1 MMKNLIIPADYT
13 SALNLHDTQIA
24 IKTVKDF
31 FQGLLSQR
39 LNLARVSAPL
49 FVDPDTG
56 LNDNL
61 NGVER
66 PVSFGIKEQN
76 EKQAEVVH
84 SLAKW
89 KRYALKKYGFSEGE
103 GIYTDMNA
111 IRRDED
117 TDNIHSIFVDQWDWE
132 KIMRKEDRTL
142 DFLQDTVRTVYKCLR
157 KTEKY
162 MSIQYDNI
170 EEILPHDIFFITTKE
185 LERMYPESAP
195 KEREYL
201 ISKEKGAVCIMQI
214 GDVLENGKPHDGR
227 APDYDDW
234 ALNADIVVYYPVLDI
249 ALELSSMGIRVDKD
263 ALLSQLK
270 KAGCEERK
278 DLPFQK
284 AVIEEELPFT
294 IGGGIGQ
301 SRICMFFLRKAHIG
315 EVQSSLWPEDTA
327 SACEKNGIMLL

>member
-1 MMKNLIIPADYT
+1 MKNLILPDNYK

-31 FQGLLSQR
+31 FQNLLSER

-76 EKQAEVVH
+76 DKQAEVVH

-89 KRYALKKYGFSEGE
+89 KRYALQKYGFSIGE
-103 GIYTDMNA
+103 GLYTDMNA

-132 KIMRKEDRTL
+132 KIIRKEDRTL
-142 DFLQDTVRTVYKCLR
+142 DFLKETVRTVYKCLR

-162 MSIQYDNI
+162 MSIRYDYI
-170 EEILPHDIFFITTKE
+170 EEILPHDIFFITTGE
-185 LERMYPESAP
+185 LEEIYPNLTP
-195 KEREYL
+195 KEREYQ

-214 GDVLENGKPHDGR
+214 GDVLKNGKPHDGR

-249 ALELSSMGIRVDKD
+249 ALELSSMGIRVDKE
-263 ALLSQLK
+263 ALLSQLE
-270 KAGCEERK
+270 KANCKERAS
-278 DLPFQK
+278 LPFQK
-284 AVIEEELPFT
+284 AVIDGSLPFT

-315 EVQSSLWPEDTA
+315 EVQSSLWSTDIQ
-327 SACEKNGIMLL
+327 EKCSENGILLL

>member
-1 MMKNLIIPADYT
+1 MEHLMIPQNYA
-13 SALNLHDTQIA
+13 SALSLHDTQVA

-31 FQGLLSQR
+31 FQNLLSER
-39 LNLARVSAPL
+39 LNLQRVSAPL
-49 FVDPDTG
+49 FVDPDSG

-66 PVSFGIKEQN
+66 PVTFGIKEQ
-76 EKQAEVVH
+76 EDKTAEIVH

-89 KRYALKKYGFSEGE
+89 KRYALKKYGFSMGE
-103 GIYTDMNA
+103 GLYTDMNA
-111 IRRDED
+111 IRRDEI

-132 KIMRKEDRTL
+132 KIISRQDRNL
-142 DFLQDTVRTVYKCLR
+142 DFLKVTVRTVYKVLR

-162 MSIQYDNI
+162 MAIQYDYI
-170 EEILPHDIFFITTKE
+170 EEILPHDIFFITTGE
-185 LERMYPESAP
+185 LEDMYPQSTP

-201 ISKEKGAVCIMQI
+201 ICKEKGAACIMQI
-214 GDVLENGKPHDGR
+214 GDKLKSGEPHDGR

-249 ALELSSMGIRVDKD
+249 ALELSSMGIRVDENSL
-263 ALLSQLK
+263 ASQLE
-270 KAGCEERK
+270 KAGCPQRRE
-278 DLPFQK
+278 LPFQK
-284 AVIEEELPFT
+284 SILAGELPLT

-315 EVQSSLWPEDTA
+315 EVQSSLWKDEISREA
-327 SACEKNGIMLL
+327 EKHGIHLL